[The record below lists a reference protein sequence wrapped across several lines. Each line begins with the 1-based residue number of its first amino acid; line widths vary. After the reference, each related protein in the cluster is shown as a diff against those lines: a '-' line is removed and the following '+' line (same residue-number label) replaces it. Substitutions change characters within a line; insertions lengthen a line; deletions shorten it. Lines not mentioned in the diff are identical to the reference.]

1 MHTFR
6 LVSAGLVW
14 LAGSAL
20 TWSQPVLGTA
30 GVPLP
35 APSDT
40 AGLTHSGSGDF
51 AEFATTYEDR
61 RLPGQGAPK
70 PLHGILLA
78 SSDSDMSPLLTPML
92 ALYSQLL
99 ALEGQTADGIRW
111 QRLQARL
118 ANASLAE
125 KTAMLDIH
133 DVLAADF
140 DRVELLA
147 LERTRFAELGLE
159 ASALARLP
167 LRAALVEQV
176 KSAMMELPQSLNR
189 FNGPVAVAVWGE
201 RDGKPALVSLLLRA
215 D

>member
-1 MHTFR
+1 MHTLR
-6 LVSAGLVW
+6 LVSAALVW
-14 LAGSAL
+14 LAGSAW
-20 TWSQPVLGTA
+20 TGSQPVLGA
-30 GVPLP
+30 AVSFPF
-35 APSDT
+35 DT
-40 AGLTHSGSGDF
+40 ASPVAARWGDF
-51 AEFATTYEDR
+51 ADFSNAYEDSG
-61 RLPGQGAPK
+61 LPGNSALDS
-70 PLHGILLA
+70 LHGILLA
-78 SSDSDMSPLLTPML
+78 SADSELSPMLTLML

-99 ALEGQTADGIRW
+99 ALEGQAADGIRW

-118 ANASLAE
+118 ANVGVAD

-147 LERTRFAELGLE
+147 LEQKRFAELGLD

-167 LRAALVEQV
+167 VRAALVEQV

-201 RDGKPALVSLLLRA
+201 RDGKPALVSLLVRA

>member
-1 MHTFR
+1 MHTLR
-6 LVSAGLVW
+6 LVSAALVW
-14 LAGSAL
+14 LAGNAL
-20 TWSQPVLGTA
+20 TGSQSVLGVA
-30 GVPLP
+30 VSS
-35 APSDT
+35 PSDAT
-40 AGLTHSGSGDF
+40 SSAAAQLGDF
-51 AEFATTYEDR
+51 ADFSSAYGDSWLTGNSARE
-61 RLPGQGAPK
+61 

-78 SSDSDMSPLLTPML
+78 SADPELSPLLTPML

-99 ALEGQTADGIRW
+99 ALEGQAADGIRW

-118 ANASLAE
+118 ANASVAE

-147 LERTRFAELGLE
+147 LEQKRFAELGLE

-167 LRAALVEQV
+167 VRGALVEQV

-189 FNGPVAVAVWGE
+189 FIGPVAVAVWGE
-201 RDGKPALVSLLLRA
+201 RDGKPALVSLLVRA

>member
-1 MHTFR
+1 MHTLR
-6 LVSAGLVW
+6 LVSAALVW

-20 TWSQPVLGTA
+20 AWSQPVLVTA
-30 GVPLP
+30 AVSSLT
-35 APSDT
+35 PSDAASLT
-40 AGLTHSGSGDF
+40 APGPGDL
-51 AEFATTYEDR
+51 AEFSSAYNGSW
-61 RLPGQGAPK
+61 LPGNSVLE

-78 SSDSDMSPLLTPML
+78 SADANMSPMLTPML

-99 ALEGQTADGIRW
+99 ALEGQTTDGIRW

-118 ANASLAE
+118 ANASVAE

-147 LERTRFAELGLE
+147 LEQKRFAELGLE
-159 ASALARLP
+159 GSALARLP
-167 LRAALVEQV
+167 VRGALVDQV
-176 KSAMMELPQSLNR
+176 KSAMMELPQSLNQ
-189 FNGPVAVAVWGE
+189 FKGPVAVAVWGE
-201 RDGKPALVSLLLRA
+201 RDGKPALVALLVRA